1 MRGWVLI
8 GLALMVTCFVVV
20 AVGVAAVYA
29 LGNAWLDERQ
39 LDAAEASVVYDIEGK
54 EVARLYVQNRE
65 KVSLDR
71 IPDHL
76 KNAVIATEDR
86 RFYQHHGVDLWGV
99 MRALYKDIL
108 AMEAVEGASTITQQ
122 LARNAFLSHEKTLLR
137 KTKEAILAF
146 AIERRYS
153 KEEILEMYLN
163 YIYFGNGAYGVQAA
177 SELYFGKDVSEL
189 TLDEAALLAGMP
201 KAPNRYNPLKNPEAA
216 KERRNL
222 VLRLMEEQ
230 GYITPAERKAA
241 EQRPIHVVKP
251 KVEREPYNAYLDYV
265 IEEAE
270 TRYGITEEEL
280 LRGGYHI
287 YTNLIPR
294 MQRVVYEKFSDDA
307 LFRYKKQKR
316 EPEPLQASMVILNA
330 KTGGIAAIAGGRE
343 YVRKGLNRA
352 VDIKRDPGSAIKPLV
367 VYAPALEEGWSPYDM
382 LPDRPMEFGRQK
394 YKPKNYGGRYRGEV
408 TMVDAV
414 RWSVNVPAVWLL
426 DQLGVETG
434 YRYGRAFGLP
444 LPENV
449 ANPEHYSLALGS
461 GVGVSPLHMAQAY
474 AALANGGVWTEA
486 HAIRKITSRDEQLIV
501 EAKPDT
507 RRVVSPKT
515 AYYMTEM
522 LQEVVR
528 SGTGKSASFGRPLAG
543 KTGTTQESRDAWFV
557 GYTPT
562 WVGAVWTGF
571 DKNES
576 GAEITG
582 GKTAAPIF
590 KAVMREALR
599 GTKWEDFKRPEG
611 VKPIEPP
618 VTLKPVSGLTGDITV
633 TPNLTVQITLRWT
646 PLDDKRVRYRVYER
660 TPDGRRIA
668 RGETDGGV
676 WTYETPT
683 VQPEYRFEVVAVDPE
698 ANKEGPPAGP
708 ITLSLAPFL
717 APDGTL
723 RPPAPET
730 PETQS
735 PQHGERSQEGDQPA
749 EPGANPPPPSNPP
762 ATPPGQ
768 APNPPAQPPGQPA
781 EPGQPSGPGQP
792 PQVPGDESG
801 LVPMPGQS
809 PLPGTDGP
817 KERRSERSHS
827 PRTKPEA
834 AG

>member
-8 GLALMVTCFVVV
+8 GLAFMVTCFVVV

-29 LGNAWLDERQ
+29 LGNAWLDECQ
-39 LDAAEASVVYDIEGK
+39 LDAAEASVVYDIDGK

-307 LFRYKKQKR
+307 LFRYAKR

-367 VYAPALEEGWSPYDM
+367 VYAPALEEGWSPYDV
-382 LPDRPMEFGRQK
+382 LPDRPMRFGN
-394 YKPKNYGGRYRGEV
+394 YEPKNYDRQYRGEV
-408 TMVDAV
+408 TMYEAV
-414 RWSVNVPAVWLL
+414 RKSLNVPAVWLL
-426 DQLGVETG
+426 KQLGVETG
-434 YRYGRAFGLP
+434 YRYGKAFGLP
-444 LPENV
+444 MPEPV
-449 ANPEHYSLALGS
+449 NPDHLSLALGS

-543 KTGTTQESRDAWFV
+543 KTGTTQKSRDAWFV

-571 DKNES
+571 DKKVDVK
-576 GAEITG
+576 ITG
-582 GKTAAPIF
+582 GSTAAPIF

-660 TPDGRRIA
+660 TPDGQRIA

-723 RPPAPET
+723 RPPAQEP
-730 PETQS
+730 PETQ
-735 PQHGERSQEGDQPA
+735 PPQEGEPST
-749 EPGANPPPPSNPP
+749 EPGANPPQS
-762 ATPPGQ
+762 PGQ
-768 APNPPAQPPGQPA
+768 PLPVPEPGQPPGQ
-781 EPGQPSGPGQP
+781 QPGQP
-792 PQVPGDESG
+792 PNQPS
-801 LVPMPGQS
+801 GQS
-809 PLPGTDGP
+809 PGQPPSNTPRDDAGLLPLPGSPPHAPGSGSPRD
-817 KERRSERSHS
+817 RRSERPHDARVPQGSN
-827 PRTKPEA
+827 
-834 AG
+834 G

>member
-708 ITLSLAPFL
+708 ITLSLA
-717 APDGTL
+717 
-723 RPPAPET
+723 
-730 PETQS
+730 
-735 PQHGERSQEGDQPA
+735 
-749 EPGANPPPPSNPP
+749 
-762 ATPPGQ
+762 
-768 APNPPAQPPGQPA
+768 
-781 EPGQPSGPGQP
+781 
-792 PQVPGDESG
+792 
-801 LVPMPGQS
+801 
-809 PLPGTDGP
+809 
-817 KERRSERSHS
+817 
-827 PRTKPEA
+827 
-834 AG
+834 

>member
-8 GLALMVTCFVVV
+8 GLALMVTCFLVV
-20 AVGVAAVYA
+20 AGGVVAVYA

-39 LDAAEASVVYDIEGK
+39 LDAAEASVVYDIDGK

-86 RFYQHHGVDLWGV
+86 RFYEHYGVDLWGV

-108 AMEAVEGASTITQQ
+108 AMEKVEGASTITQQ
-122 LARNAFLSHEKTLLR
+122 LARNAFLSYEKTWLR

-201 KAPNRYNPLKNPEAA
+201 KAPNRYNPFKNPEAA

-230 GYITPAERKAA
+230 GYITPAERKQA
-241 EQRPIHVVKP
+241 EQQPIHVVRP
-251 KVEREPYNAYLDYV
+251 KKEREPYNAYLDYI

-270 TRYGITEEEL
+270 KRYGITEEEL

-287 YTNLIPR
+287 YTNLVPS
-294 MQRVVYEKFSDDA
+294 MQRVVYEKFSDDS
-307 LFRYKKQKR
+307 LFRYKKR
-316 EPEPLQASMVILNA
+316 EKEPLQASMVILNA
-330 KTGGIAAIAGGRE
+330 KTGGIAAIAGGRD

-367 VYAPALEEGWSPYDM
+367 VYAPALEEGWSPYDL
-382 LPDRPMEFGRQK
+382 LPDKPMTFGRQK
-394 YKPKNYGGRYRGEV
+394 YQPKNYDRRYRGQV
-408 TMVDAV
+408 TMIEAV
-414 RWSVNVPAVWLL
+414 RMSINVPAVWLL
-426 DQLGVETG
+426 NQIGVETG

-486 HAIRKITSRDEQLIV
+486 HAIRKITSHDEQLIV

-507 RRVVSPKT
+507 RRVLSPKS

-528 SGTGKSASFGRPLAG
+528 SGTGKSAYFGRPLAG
-543 KTGTTQESRDAWFV
+543 KTGTTQNSRDAWFV

-571 DKNES
+571 DKNVE
-576 GAEITG
+576 GVEING

-590 KAVMREALR
+590 RAVMREALR

-611 VKPIEPP
+611 TKPLNPP
-618 VTLKPVSGLTGDITV
+618 VALKPVSGLTGEIKV
-633 TPNLTVQITLRWT
+633 TPNLTVHITLRWT
-646 PLDDKRVRYRVYER
+646 PFDDKRVRYRVYEL
-660 TPDGRRIA
+660 TSDGRRIA
-668 RGETDGGV
+668 RGETGGGV
-676 WTYETPT
+676 WSYETPT
-683 VQPEYRFEVVAVDPE
+683 IQSEYRFEVVAVNPE
-698 ANKEGPPAGP
+698 TNKEGPPAGP

-717 APDGTL
+717 APDGSL
-723 RPPAPET
+723 KPPAPEM
-730 PETQS
+730 PSDQ
-735 PQHGERSQEGDQPA
+735 PLQEEDQPA
-749 EPGANPPPPSNPP
+749 EPGDNLQPS
-762 ATPPGQ
+762 
-768 APNPPAQPPGQPA
+768 
-781 EPGQPSGPGQP
+781 PGQPSPGLGRSPGQTQPQQPPNQPPSTPPENKSGLLPKPGNP
-792 PQVPGDESG
+792 PQP
-801 LVPMPGQS
+801 
-809 PLPGTDGP
+809 PGTGTGGSR
-817 KERRSERSHS
+817 ESRSERSRDSRVLQDTH
-827 PRTKPEA
+827 
-834 AG
+834 G